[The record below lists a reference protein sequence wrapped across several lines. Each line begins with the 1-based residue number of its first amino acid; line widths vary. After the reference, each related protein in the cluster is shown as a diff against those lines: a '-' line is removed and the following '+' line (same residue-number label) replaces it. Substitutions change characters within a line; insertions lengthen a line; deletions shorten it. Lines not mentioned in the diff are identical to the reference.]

1 MNMPFKP
8 RLFTVD
14 EFMDLSAK
22 GVFEHDMGDM
32 ELHDGQI
39 VHMNAKH
46 LPHMTLQ
53 SAMFRAIANML
64 HGASP
69 LQAVLEV
76 TVQFDRYNAR
86 EPDISVYVPGAH
98 QKTVLYPQDL
108 RLLIEVSGDN
118 LATDMGEKADL
129 YARADVPDYWVVD
142 LQSQVT
148 HVHGGPSANGYASRS
163 VVRFDEPLRS
173 DILPAPLILS
183 EIN

>member
-53 SAMFRAIANML
+53 SALFFHIRKLLDIKTYACVM
-64 HGASP
+64 
-69 LQAVLEV
+69 EV
-76 TVQFDRYNAR
+76 TVQFDRFNAR
-86 EPDISVYVPGAH
+86 EPDICIYVPGAH
-98 QKTVLYPQDL
+98 QKTVLYPDDL
-108 RLLIEVSGDN
+108 RLLVEVSGDS
-118 LATDMGEKADL
+118 LATDLGEKADL
-129 YARADVPDYWVVD
+129 YARAGVPDYWVVD

-148 HVHGGPSANGYASRS
+148 HVHSGASANGYSIRS
-163 VVRFDEPLRS
+163 VVRFEEPLRCS
-173 DILPAPLILS
+173 VLPQPLVIARMG
-183 EIN
+183 